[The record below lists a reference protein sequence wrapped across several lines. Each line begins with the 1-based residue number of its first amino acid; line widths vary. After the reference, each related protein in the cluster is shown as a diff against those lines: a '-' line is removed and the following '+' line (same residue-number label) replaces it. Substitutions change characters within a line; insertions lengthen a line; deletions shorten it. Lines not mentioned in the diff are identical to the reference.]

1 MRYLKATAQD
11 RSGNGRAD
19 TVLLHFYERPACGA
33 DELIHEA
40 FALDID
46 ADGVVDFQSPG
57 DSAPAGRAQ
66 FIDALQ
72 LKTFANAFLKL
83 NWFNRGQ
90 SVQRALVV
98 LVAHYNKK
106 GPPNAVELGFF
117 DQSSQPRRSTATYL
131 AAGYDGDG
139 DGVLESFTNSDVDK
153 NGVADKADKALL
165 RTLCNSF
172 LAFEWY
178 EKNE

>member
-19 TVLLHFYERPACGA
+19 TVLLHFYERPTYGA

-40 FALDID
+40 VALDMN
-46 ADGVVDFQSPG
+46 ADGVVDFQFPG
-57 DSAPAGRAQ
+57 AIRPSGCAHA
-66 FIDALQ
+66 IDTLQ

-83 NWFNRGQ
+83 NWFNRGE
-90 SVQRALVV
+90 SLQRVLVV

-117 DQSSQPRRSTATYL
+117 DRCSPTRTSTATYL
-131 AAGYDGDG
+131 AADYDGDG

-153 NGVADKADKALL
+153 NGVADKADKELL

-178 EKNE
+178 ENKE

>member
-19 TVLLHFYERPACGA
+19 TVLLHFYERPTCGA

-40 FALDID
+40 VALDMN
-46 ADGVVDFQSPG
+46 ADGVVDFQFPG
-57 DSAPAGRAQ
+57 DTHPTGCAHG
-66 FIDALQ
+66 IDTFQ

-83 NWFNRGQ
+83 NWFNQ
-90 SVQRALVV
+90 AESLQRTLVV

-106 GPPNAVELGFF
+106 GPPNAVKLSFSDRCSPTRE
-117 DQSSQPRRSTATYL
+117 PVVTYL

-139 DGVLESFTNSDVDK
+139 DGVLESFTNSDMDK
-153 NGVADKADKALL
+153 NGVADKADKELL

-178 EKNE
+178 ENKE